1 MFSGITITWLSGISI
16 TCFAASY
23 AVALALEISRIFFRS
38 GVRGAIMLGFAAAG
52 LFAHTVFLVYRA
64 AQATGSPL
72 SSNRDWYLLAAW
84 VLALAYLYLAAYH
97 PRNAFGV
104 FLLPLVLGLVGV
116 GSWLADAEPFARAPA
131 SQVWGIIHGTAV
143 LLATVSVL
151 IGFAAGLMYLG
162 QAYRLKRKLPPI
174 RGLRLPSLE
183 WLQRANSRAIV
194 VSLLMLGI
202 GIAAGVVLNLIN
214 INRHSGRLPW
224 TDPFILSTMIM
235 FAWLVLGSVVGVFY
249 RPLGEGRRVAYFT
262 VVSFIFLAVA
272 LGVGLFFNTEHGAIR
287 DNEDGR
293 SSKAGLGMLEVE
305 VEAPSEPDW
314 RERGGAA

>member
-1 MFSGITITWLSGISI
+1 
-16 TCFAASY
+16 
-23 AVALALEISRIFFRS
+23 
-38 GVRGAIMLGFAAAG
+38 MLGFAAAG

-84 VLALAYLYLAAYH
+84 VLALVYLYLIAYH
-97 PRNAFGV
+97 PKNAFGV

-116 GSWLADAEPFARAPA
+116 GTWLADGEPFARAPA

-183 WLQRANSRAIV
+183 WLQRTNSRAIV

-214 INRHSGRLPW
+214 INRHTDRVPW

-235 FAWLVLGSVVGVFY
+235 FGWLVLASVVGVFY
-249 RPLGEGRRVAYFT
+249 HPLGEGRRVAYFT
-262 VVSFIFLAVA
+262 VVSFIFLAIA
-272 LGVGLFFNTEHGAIR
+272 LAVGLFYNTEHGASR
-287 DNEDGR
+287 GDEGEHP
-293 SSKAGLGMLEVE
+293 AAVGFEP
-305 VEAPSEPDW
+305 VEAGPEARGGPAR
-314 RERGGAA
+314 RETGGAA

>member
-1 MFSGITITWLSGISI
+1 MFSGIMITWFSGISI

-52 LFAHTVFLVYRA
+52 LFAHTAFLVYRA

-84 VLALAYLYLAAYH
+84 VLALTYLYLTAYH
-97 PRNAFGV
+97 PQNAFGV

-116 GSWLADAEPFARAPA
+116 ATWLADAEPFARAPA

-214 INRHSGRLPW
+214 INRHTDRLPW

-235 FAWLVLGSVVGVFY
+235 FAWLVLASVVGVLY

-272 LGVGLFFNTEHGAIR
+272 LGVGLFFNTEHGASR
-287 DNEDGR
+287 DEDGHPAK
-293 SSKAGLGMLEVE
+293 SGLGMVEVQ
-305 VEAPSEPDW
+305 VEAPSEPAS
-314 RERGGAA
+314 RETGGLA